1 MQLLQINFLEGSSTV
16 LGAMVYRRNK
26 MARGLSQSHDVNA
39 KRTRFSRDD
48 DCQGAVVAPEDDSNI
63 IDISDLVSRDEAPTD
78 SENEA
83 NGVTGSRRIRPAN
96 DFPYSLAQWV
106 HYREQVGA
114 DSWLALSNWC
124 STCSRM
130 WLSLLW
136 NLEVCHKWVWGVK
149 LDFRWWWHVYKIEA
163 TASNLHWLEPNSTC
177 NSTSCN
183 NFRNLERYLLLFEL
197 WHSCCAYQLLSTSK
211 TL

>member
-83 NGVTGSRRIRPAN
+83 KGVTGSRRIRPAN

-106 HYREQVGA
+106 HYR
-114 DSWLALSNWC
+114 N
-124 STCSRM
+124 
-130 WLSLLW
+130 
-136 NLEVCHKWVWGVK
+136 KWVLIPDWH
-149 LDFRWWWHVYKIEA
+149 FRTDAQHVPECDCRFCETLKFVTNESEESNQISAGGGMFTKQKPLPAICTGQNQIQHA
-163 TASNLHWLEPNSTC
+163 TVQVAT
-177 NSTSCN
+177 T
-183 NFRNLERYLLLFEL
+183 FEI
-197 WHSCCAYQLLSTSK
+197 
-211 TL
+211 